1 MRSVKQLAGKTAFA
15 LSLTTTFIFTGR
27 PSFAAEAVA
36 PTEPA
41 IVAQADSTSSE
52 TEATEE
58 AAPSEISPETRA
70 KIEELLAITNSNDLN
85 TQLIEGIIA
94 QFREISPEVPE
105 EWWSRFVE
113 KIDYDELNEIVIPIY
128 AQNFT
133 NEELDGIIDFY
144 RTPVGQSV
152 VNKMPAVIQE
162 SLVAGQSWGL
172 SIAQEILSD
181 LEADGYDLSA
191 E

>member
-1 MRSVKQLAGKTAFA
+1 
-15 LSLTTTFIFTGR
+15 
-27 PSFAAEAVA
+27 
-36 PTEPA
+36 
-41 IVAQADSTSSE
+41 
-52 TEATEE
+52 
-58 AAPSEISPETRA
+58 SEISPETRA

-144 RTPVGQSV
+144 RTPIGQSV